1 MRGTCDGEF
10 EETGERKMKNHTNDM
25 FFLDCGRIK
34 ENQNLSLL
42 FALLSKRVNLQSEG
56 DIHIYM
62 YLISSTLQQ
71 VAIKLS
77 SVSFWKYARND
88 FWQII
93 SWI

>member
-34 ENQNLSLL
+34 ENRNLSLL

-56 DIHIYM
+56 DIHIYVPDKFH
-62 YLISSTLQQ
+62 ST
-71 VAIKLS
+71 AGG
-77 SVSFWKYARND
+77 N
-88 FWQII
+88 
-93 SWI
+93 